1 MQGGVRVVRAIEFP
15 LSCGTEYVPA
25 GRAAARTL
33 LPVLALSS
41 LLIVMRHLL
50 GQPLA
55 VFADSQ
61 GAWFSW
67 SHLLLALAFV
77 AIQLTNRRYGPDYAF
92 AQIVLSLGLCGAILF
107 VQQQQ
112 LLPVP
117 SLPSMRESMAFVIAF
132 LASGFLSIIAFDGS
146 RGAQWWRAPLI
157 GYIVAG
163 ASFVL
168 LFYPADYAGS
178 GVYWGEHMRIHAG
191 VLVLAA
197 VAGLLPYWLLRSSVP
212 PLPGFGG
219 Y

>member
-1 MQGGVRVVRAIEFP
+1 MQGGVRVVRTIEFP
-15 LSCGTEYVPA
+15 LSSDTEGVSA
-25 GRAAARTL
+25 GRAAARTF

-41 LLIVMRHLL
+41 LLIVMHHLL

-92 AQIVLSLGLCGAILF
+92 AQIVLSLGICGVILI
-107 VQQQQ
+107 V
-112 LLPVP
+112 LPAQ
-117 SLPSMRESMAFVIAF
+117 SLPAASLPTTREGMAFVVAF
-132 LASGFLSIIAFDGS
+132 LASGFLSIIAFEGT
-146 RGAQWWRAPLI
+146 RGAQWWRPPLI

-168 LFYPADYAGS
+168 LFYPAAYAGS
-178 GVYWGEHMRIHAG
+178 DSSWSDHMRVHAG

-197 VAGLLPYWLLRSSVP
+197 VAGLLPYWLLRSSVK

>member
-1 MQGGVRVVRAIEFP
+1 M
-15 LSCGTEYVPA
+15 SA
-25 GRAAARTL
+25 GWAAARTF
-33 LPVLALSS
+33 LPVFALAG
-41 LLIVMRHLL
+41 LLVVLQHLL

-55 VFADSQ
+55 IFADSQ
-61 GAWFSW
+61 GAWFTW
-67 SHLLLALAFV
+67 SHALLALAFV

-92 AQIVLSLGLCGAILF
+92 AQIILSLGLCGAILY
-107 VQQQQ
+107 VQPQQ
-112 LLPVP
+112 
-117 SLPSMRESMAFVIAF
+117 SLPAPSMPTVRESMAFIIAF
-132 LASGFLSIIAFDGS
+132 LASGFLSVIAFDVT

-168 LFYPADYAGS
+168 LFYPAAYAGS
-178 GVYWGEHMRIHAG
+178 GVYWCEHMRIHAG
-191 VLVLAA
+191 VLILAA

>member
-77 AIQLTNRRYGPDYAF
+77 ATQLTNRRYGPDYAF
-92 AQIVLSLGLCGAILF
+92 AQIVLSLGICGVILI
-107 VQQQQ
+107 V
-112 LLPVP
+112 LPAQ
-117 SLPSMRESMAFVIAF
+117 SLPAASLPTTREGMAFVVAF
-132 LASGFLSIIAFDGS
+132 LASGLLSIIAFEGYARRAMVAAAVDRLHRRRCKLCVVVLSRRLCGFEFRLVRSHEGS
-146 RGAQWWRAPLI
+146 RGSPCPR
-157 GYIVAG
+157 GRCRSVA
-163 ASFVL
+163 L
-168 LFYPADYAGS
+168 LA
-178 GVYWGEHMRIHAG
+178 
-191 VLVLAA
+191 LA
-197 VAGLLPYWLLRSSVP
+197 LER
-212 PLPGFGG
+212 
-219 Y
+219 

>member
-1 MQGGVRVVRAIEFP
+1 MDDV
-15 LSCGTEYVPA
+15 SA
-25 GRAAARTL
+25 GRAAARTI
-33 LPVLALSS
+33 LPVLVLSG
-41 LLIVMRHLL
+41 LLVVMHHLL

-55 VFADSQ
+55 SFADSQ
-61 GAWFSW
+61 SAWFTW
-67 SHLLLALAFV
+67 SHVLLALAFV
-77 AIQLTNRRYGPDYAF
+77 TIQLTNRRYGPDYAF
-92 AQIVLSLGLCGAILF
+92 AQVVLSLGLCGAILF
-107 VQQQQ
+107 VQPQQ
-112 LLPVP
+112 LLPA
-117 SLPSMRESMAFVIAF
+117 SSMPTVRESMAFVIAF

-157 GYIVAG
+157 GYIVVG

-168 LFYPADYAGS
+168 LFYPAAYAGS
-178 GVYWGEHMRIHAG
+178 DVYWCEHMRIHAG

>member
-1 MQGGVRVVRAIEFP
+1 MRAAEFP
-15 LSCGTEYVPA
+15 AWSATEDVSA
-25 GRAAARTL
+25 GRAAARIFLPLFTL
-33 LPVLALSS
+33 SG
-41 LLIVMRHLL
+41 LLVVMHHLL

-55 VFADSQ
+55 IFADSK

-67 SHLLLALAFV
+67 SHVLLALAFV
-77 AIQLTNRRYGPDYAF
+77 TIQLTNRRYGPDYAF